1 MRISDWSSDVC
12 SSDLIGATGFG
23 VEEEVVRR
31 LVIDAERVG
40 EIVERAAPRGGTNP
54 RRIGG
59 VKQAGAVLAP
69 IAQLD
74 PALVQIGRASG
85 RERVC
90 KYVKIMVGAGYLK
103 KKKIIQKIESE
114 TDSE

>member
-74 PALVQIGRASG
+74 QALVLGIAKAAGQAQVGPIGRAH
-85 RERVC
+85 V
-90 KYVKIMVGAGYLK
+90 
-103 KKKIIQKIESE
+103 
-114 TDSE
+114 